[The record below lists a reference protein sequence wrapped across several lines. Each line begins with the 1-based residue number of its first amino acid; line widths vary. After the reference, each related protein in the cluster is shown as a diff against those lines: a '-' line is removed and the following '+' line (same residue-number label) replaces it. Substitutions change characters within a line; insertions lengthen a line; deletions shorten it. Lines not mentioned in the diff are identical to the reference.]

1 MQSRRY
7 TSGQDRAIHGK
18 TSPFF
23 SSALG
28 RVCKWKASGTPAH
41 PAIFTKAKDTISIYS
56 RIYTHIQLTH
66 CIGSIVKGEGN
77 GRKASR
83 VLLNL
88 GWRVISLGSPPS
100 SPLWPANGTLNGPT
114 PRGIALRAGRAF
126 YHVPL
131 RFVCTVDRIFKRG
144 PTNFIDVNLA
154 TFSYRETFNVPF
166 FFWNIEKGEKRRK
179 FSFLFKY
186 ENNSWRSRKNW
197 KIGAR
202 RWSSALILFMEG
214 CEICLYG
221 ENRCCE

>member
-1 MQSRRY
+1 MK
-7 TSGQDRAIHGK
+7 G
-18 TSPFF
+18 
-23 SSALG
+23 LG
-28 RVCKWKASGTPAH
+28 YPAH

-77 GRKASR
+77 GRKPSR

-100 SPLWPANGTLNGPT
+100 SPLWPANATLNGPT

-154 TFSYRETFNVPF
+154 TFSWRLSTVKPLTCHFSFEISKRERERERRRVRAC
-166 FFWNIEKGEKRRK
+166 GEKRKK
-179 FSFLFKY
+179 FLLFFSQVW
-186 ENNSWRSRKNW
+186 E
-197 KIGAR
+197 
-202 RWSSALILFMEG
+202 
-214 CEICLYG
+214 
-221 ENRCCE
+221 